1 MRALANDKLEEL
13 KNEEGGLPPAK
24 RAKKQ
29 ADATT
34 STTADAANAKAKKR
48 ATDAAKKAR
57 SEATKVD
64 KAAKMA
70 RSKATRLDKA
80 ATKAEAAAEK
90 ARLLTDLVP
99 LHGKGEASRD
109 AERLEAEA
117 RDKRQE
123 AELADIEAIAL
134 EGEAAGLAADSDE
147 EVLDQGV
154 VA

>member
-1 MRALANDKLEEL
+1 MR
-13 KNEEGGLPPAK
+13 P
-24 RAKKQ
+24 
-29 ADATT
+29 
-34 STTADAANAKAKKR
+34 
-48 ATDAAKKAR
+48 
-57 SEATKVD
+57 
-64 KAAKMA
+64 

-99 LHGKGEASRD
+99 LHRKGEASRD
-109 AERLEAEA
+109 AGRSEAEA

-123 AELADIEAIAL
+123 AEVADIDAIAL
-134 EGEAAGLAADSDE
+134 EVEAAGLAADSDE